1 MYTSFEKQCEFYN
14 EFGIMSP
21 REAFWDQDGI
31 KGTFMDAVRDAL
43 DTANMWWRVPASTE
57 VDDILNVQVSA
68 FISGQQDLETTV
80 ANMDAGIRQ
89 ALENNPVEEG
99 IVNYNH

>member
-1 MYTSFEKQCEFYN
+1 
-14 EFGIMSP
+14 MSP
-21 REAFWDQDGI
+21 REAFWEMDGI
-31 KGTFMDAVRDAL
+31 KGTFMDAVRAAL

-68 FISGQQDLETTV
+68 YISGQQDLETTV

-99 IVNYNH
+99 IVNFNH